1 MTPTCM
7 LKCIKCFALFSDQR
21 CKLANKEH
29 ANVLLAIRNALA
41 VMGIAADINILT
53 CEYKGIAGRG
63 SGLGWHAR
71 ATTLK
76 VYTEIAST

>member
-1 MTPTCM
+1 M
-7 LKCIKCFALFSDQR
+7 
-21 CKLANKEH
+21 
-29 ANVLLAIRNALA
+29 LLAIRNALA

-53 CEYKGIAGRG
+53 CEYKGIAGGG